1 MAGTAEMLTAAE
13 AAVVARVSL
22 RDVNRTIDEHILPGD
37 LYRIDDGRHVLADA
51 CPLISFY
58 FETADQLTAEA
69 RLDVIRSVSP
79 RLSASKHGQAPE
91 AVAKEYWTIHVAFLT
106 IDLAPFAHRA
116 AERLKRLRKA
126 RDMVVS
132 APEILGGLPV
142 IRGTRVPVY
151 DVAASLSAGV
161 PVASILAAYPTL
173 DAEKVELAGIYA
185 DANPPRGRPRHRSAL
200 PKGATLISE
209 RRLPRRS
216 PAG

>member
-1 MAGTAEMLTAAE
+1 MLTAAE
-13 AAVVARVSL
+13 AAVVAHVSL
-22 RDVNRTIDEHILPGD
+22 RDVNRAIDEQILPGD
-37 LYRIDDGRHVLADA
+37 LYRIDDGRHVAADA
-51 CPLISFY
+51 CSLISFY

-69 RLDVIRSVSP
+69 RLGVIRTVGP
-79 RLSASKHGQAPE
+79 RLSASKGERVLGTP
-91 AVAKEYWTIHVAFLT
+91 AKDRWIIHSAFLT

-132 APEILGGLPV
+132 TPDILGGLPV

-151 DVAASLSAGV
+151 DVAASLSAGI
-161 PVASILAAYPTL
+161 PVASILAAYLTL

-200 PKGATLISE
+200 PKGATLVSE

-216 PAG
+216 RAG